1 VSELSRLIHLSAW
14 AQRSRRPS
22 AAAEPA
28 PLTAADAL
36 ALASEIADEI
46 GRLDPQERLA
56 FLSGLEDIQ
65 SALAAR
71 ERRLTEEMAEA
82 AGALRRLDRS
92 REAHRGYQALT
103 RPARGPRG

>member
-1 VSELSRLIHLSAW
+1 VSKVSRLIHLSAW
-14 AQRSRRPS
+14 AQRSRRQT

-65 SALAAR
+65 SALVAR
-71 ERRLTEEMAEA
+71 ERRLTEEMAET
-82 AGALRRLDRS
+82 AGVLRRLDRS
-92 REAHRGYQALT
+92 REAQRGYQALT
-103 RPARGPRG
+103 RPARGPRT